1 MLEQNSVFPLI
12 LLLAACMYQRF
23 QWMVGDAGDNIRVA
37 REFVKW
43 GGRANVI
50 NVGLLL
56 SCVYD
61 EVERYQ

>member
-1 MLEQNSVFPLI
+1 
-12 LLLAACMYQRF
+12 
-23 QWMVGDAGDNIRVA
+23 MVGDTGDNIRVA

-61 EVERYQ
+61 EVERYQQSKRQ